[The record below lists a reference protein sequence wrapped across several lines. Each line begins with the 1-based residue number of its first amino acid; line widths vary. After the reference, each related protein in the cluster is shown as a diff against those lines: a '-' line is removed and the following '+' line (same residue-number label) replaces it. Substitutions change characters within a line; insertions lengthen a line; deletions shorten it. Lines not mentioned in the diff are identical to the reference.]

1 MLGDV
6 YSGRN
11 EVPGEASVTSRTD
24 RNRNKRKR
32 PDARKAFEG
41 QKDGWSVKSKRAR
54 GLAVQDEI
62 GSGVHDF
69 HVPLGK
75 DHSSLSPDLLGAV

>member
-1 MLGDV
+1 MQGKPL
-6 YSGRN
+6 R
-11 EVPGEASVTSRTD
+11 D
-24 RNRNKRKR
+24 RKT
-32 PDARKAFEG
+32 
-41 QKDGWSVKSKRAR
+41 DGWSVKSKRAR

>member
-1 MLGDV
+1 MQGKPL
-6 YSGRN
+6 R
-11 EVPGEASVTSRTD
+11 D
-24 RNRNKRKR
+24 RKT
-32 PDARKAFEG
+32 
-41 QKDGWSVKSKRAR
+41 DGWSVKSKRAR

-75 DHSSLSPDLLGAV
+75 DHSSLSPDLLGAVCHVTDAWCLWNM